1 MSTVSAIVP
10 QPITTAKLIS
20 STAPEADYPV
30 WDKAKTYAVGDRCI
44 VLDTH
49 RIYECSRASNTGKDP
64 TDVRNRTGASA
75 TDAPWWFD
83 FGPTNRWAMFD
94 GDVSTQT
101 VVPTSLTVVLRP
113 GLFNSAYLAGIDA
126 DNALIVVRDKAGGDV
141 VDTRNV
147 RLEESAPADYDE
159 YFWMPYRPQTD
170 LLITGI
176 EQYAKAEISV
186 TLSKGGGDVKCS
198 FMAVGDMRVVGR
210 TLTGVK
216 IKPRSFSYVDLDK
229 YGRLTTVRRPATV
242 DMSLTALVDPVEA
255 DRVIDMSKDL
265 LDMVA
270 VWIGSELPGY
280 RSLRVVG
287 RADSSMEYTGMQR
300 RYSLDVTGV
309 ISTASQ

>member
-1 MSTVSAIVP
+1 MSTVSALVP
-10 QPITTAKLIS
+10 QIITGAKLIS
-20 STAPEADYPV
+20 SSAPEADYPV
-30 WDKAKTYAVGDRCI
+30 WDKTKTYAAGERCI
-44 VLDTH
+44 DPVAH
-49 RIYECSRASNTGKDP
+49 RIFESSRASNVGKDP
-64 TDVRNRTGASA
+64 ADIRNRTAVS
-75 TDAPWWFD
+75 TSEAPWWFD

-113 GLFNSAYLAGIDA
+113 GLLNAVYMAGIDA
-126 DNALIVVRDKAGGDV
+126 DNALVTVRDQPGGEV
-141 VDTRNV
+141 IYTKSI
-147 RLEESAPADYDE
+147 RLEESAPDDYDV
-159 YFWMPYRPQTD
+159 YFWMPFRPQTD

-176 EQYAKAEISV
+176 EQYAKAELTV

-198 FMAVGDMRVVGR
+198 FMAVGDLRVVGR

-229 YGRLTTVRRPATV
+229 CGRLTTVRRPATV
-242 DMSLTALVDPVEA
+242 DMSLTALVDPAEV

-287 RADSSMEYTGMQR
+287 RADSSMEYTGMLR